1 MCATK
6 RCKPAQGRMYAASL
20 HYSTMQ
26 ESRNQSLQPRHINTL
41 CIGVL
46 IGLIMKIWWFKAKLK
61 VEVYTLWTKS
71 FITIQI
77 INVTFN
83 VIYNITIHD
92 KIVIRTPSTY
102 KCNVQC
108 NYKMFCYVLG
118 YIVKAYTMSSR
129 YIVKAIHLE
138 KTKCLVIW
146 MEESTQH
153 RRICFPSVPHY
164 HM

>member
-1 MCATK
+1 
-6 RCKPAQGRMYAASL
+6 
-20 HYSTMQ
+20 
-26 ESRNQSLQPRHINTL
+26 
-41 CIGVL
+41 
-46 IGLIMKIWWFKAKLK
+46 MKIWWFKAKLK

-92 KIVIRTPSTY
+92 KIVIRTPSNY

-118 YIVKAYTMSSR
+118 YRVKAYTMSSR

-138 KTKCLVIW
+138 KTKYLIIW
-146 MEESTQH
+146 MEGSTRTSLPQV
-153 RRICFPSVPHY
+153 INIYIIYLDSAAKDYYGILY
-164 HM
+164 HNM

>member
-1 MCATK
+1 
-6 RCKPAQGRMYAASL
+6 
-20 HYSTMQ
+20 
-26 ESRNQSLQPRHINTL
+26 
-41 CIGVL
+41 
-46 IGLIMKIWWFKAKLK
+46 MKIWWFKAKLK

-83 VIYNITIHD
+83 VIYNITIHE

-102 KCNVQC
+102 KCTVQC

-138 KTKCLVIW
+138 KTKCLIIW
-146 MEESTQH
+146 MEGSMRTSLPQV
-153 RRICFPSVPHY
+153 INIYIIYLDSVAKDYYGILY
-164 HM
+164 HNM